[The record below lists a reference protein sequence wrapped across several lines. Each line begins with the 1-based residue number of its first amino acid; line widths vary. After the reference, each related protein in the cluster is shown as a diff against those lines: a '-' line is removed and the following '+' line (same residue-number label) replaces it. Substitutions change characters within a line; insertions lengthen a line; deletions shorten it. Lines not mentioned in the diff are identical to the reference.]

1 MVNFTVDSYFEYFM
15 TLLGWILSNAMW
27 ELITQT
33 GLVFLPFLGYI
44 ISLFLKARE
53 QGADE
58 GSKGELFFIWL
69 EQKIYVAILVIVF
82 TCIPVFGMSLNT
94 LQFDIERAKECGHT
108 IVKPSETPLAIIS
121 TELNGRTAEMPL
133 WWGLIHTVSKG
144 LVHSAIASIPCKPD
158 LRQIRFDI
166 QHTRIHNPVLRQE
179 VLDFVEECYAPSR
192 AKIRRQ
198 QLHLDEV
205 QSRDLDWIGS
215 KLMVNTSGL
224 YDSFRAQSPRKLWA
238 YDPVRDAGLPNNGT
252 GGYPNCKQ
260 WWSDVDVG
268 LHDRILKQV
277 NPKLMTQ
284 MAGIFQSNTEYEEA
298 VIRSVVR
305 PENIEVSSG
314 RVYGG
319 YGGSV
324 DFSMMNAAA
333 RVTALAGS
341 AVTSIGAFPAF
352 DSIRQSLPMVQ
363 AFTIMAIII
372 CLPIVTVM
380 SSYDLK
386 VLMLLTFV
394 LLGTY
399 ALSFWWELARW
410 IDSWLLEALYGSD
423 THSYW
428 NLAGIQNTSDD
439 ILVNFVMGTMFLFLP
454 ALWIGAMG
462 WAGIKAGYAISN
474 ISGSGSATSGD
485 AGRKGGDLVFKGGQG
500 ISKSIGKS

>member
-1 MVNFTVDSYFEYFM
+1 MVNFTVDSYFEYFT

-33 GLVFLPFLGYI
+33 GLVFLPFLGYV
-44 ISLFLKARE
+44 ISFILKARE

-58 GSKGELFFIWL
+58 GNKGELFFTWL
-69 EQKIYVAILVIVF
+69 EQKVYVAILVLIF

-94 LQFDIERAKECGHT
+94 LQFNVERAKECGHT
-108 IVKPSETPLAIIS
+108 IVKPSETPLATIS
-121 TELNGRTAEMPL
+121 TELDGRTAEMPL

-144 LVHSAIASIPCKPD
+144 LVHGSIASIPCKAD
-158 LRQIRFDI
+158 LRQIRFDV

-215 KLMVNTSGL
+215 KLMVNTPGL

-238 YDPVRDAGLPNNGT
+238 YDPARDAGLPNNGT

-260 WWSDVDVG
+260 WWSDTDVG
-268 LHDRILKQV
+268 LRNRLLQQV
-277 NPKLMTQ
+277 DPKLMTQ
-284 MAGIFQSNTEYEEA
+284 IAGIFQSKNEYEDA

-314 RVYGG
+314 RVYSG

-333 RVTALAGS
+333 RVTAIAGS
-341 AVTSIGAFPAF
+341 AVTSLGAFPAF
-352 DSIRQSLPMVQ
+352 DAIRQSLPMIQ

-380 SSYDLK
+380 SSYDLR
-386 VLMLLTFV
+386 VLMTLTFV

-428 NLAGIQNTSDD
+428 NLAGLQNTSDD
-439 ILVNFVMGTMFLFLP
+439 ILVNFVMGTMFIILP
-454 ALWIGAMG
+454 TLWMGAMG
-462 WAGIKAGYAISN
+462 WAGISAGAALTN
-474 ISGSGSATSGD
+474 ISSTGSRDVKGAGGKVGD
-485 AGRKGGDLVFKGGQG
+485 KLGNKVV
-500 ISKSIGKS
+500 

>member
-1 MVNFTVDSYFEYFM
+1 MVNFTVDSYFEYFT

-33 GLVFLPFLGYI
+33 GLVFLPFLGYV
-44 ISLFLKARE
+44 ISFFLKARE

-58 GSKGELFFIWL
+58 GNKGELFFTWL
-69 EQKIYVAILVIVF
+69 EQKVYVAILVLVF

-94 LQFDIERAKECGHT
+94 LQFDVERAKECGHT
-108 IVKPSETPLAIIS
+108 IVKPSETPLATIS
-121 TELNGRTAEMPL
+121 TELDGRTAEMPL

-144 LVHSAIASIPCKPD
+144 LVHGAIASIPCKAD
-158 LRQIRFDI
+158 LRQIRFDV

-215 KLMVNTSGL
+215 KLMVNTPGL

-238 YDPVRDAGLPNNGT
+238 YDPARDAGLPNNGT

-260 WWSDVDVG
+260 WWSDTDVG
-268 LHDRILKQV
+268 LRNRLLQQV
-277 NPKLMTQ
+277 DQKLMTQ
-284 MAGIFQSNTEYEEA
+284 IAGIFQSKNEYEDA

-314 RVYGG
+314 RVYSG

-333 RVTALAGS
+333 HLAHS
-341 AVTSIGAFPAF
+341 QHLMPYDNLYQWF
-352 DSIRQSLPMVQ
+352 RHSLLWQ
-363 AFTIMAIII
+363 
-372 CLPIVTVM
+372 L
-380 SSYDLK
+380 SSVY
-386 VLMLLTFV
+386 
-394 LLGTY
+394 
-399 ALSFWWELARW
+399 
-410 IDSWLLEALYGSD
+410 
-423 THSYW
+423 
-428 NLAGIQNTSDD
+428 Q
-439 ILVNFVMGTMFLFLP
+439 
-454 ALWIGAMG
+454 
-462 WAGIKAGYAISN
+462 
-474 ISGSGSATSGD
+474 
-485 AGRKGGDLVFKGGQG
+485 
-500 ISKSIGKS
+500 